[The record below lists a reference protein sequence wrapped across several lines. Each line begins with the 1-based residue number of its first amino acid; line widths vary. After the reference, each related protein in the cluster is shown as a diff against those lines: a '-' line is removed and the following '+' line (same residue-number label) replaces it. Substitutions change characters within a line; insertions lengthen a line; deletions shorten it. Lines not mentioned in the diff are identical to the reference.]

1 MSNDY
6 ELGERVWIYDA
17 YLRKIFSHGV
27 IVTIENLGVRG
38 PLYLVE
44 MDDPKL
50 PNLARVSG
58 TDLVFMQSENA
69 PKEVFLR
76 NVAPAHP
83 RAPIK
88 PIATGPYRR

>member
-1 MSNDY
+1 MSSDY

-27 IVTIENLGVRG
+27 IVTIENLGVKG
-38 PLYLVE
+38 PLHLVE

-58 TDLVFMQSENA
+58 ADLVFMQSESA

-76 NVAPAHP
+76 DVAPKHT
-83 RAPIK
+83 RAPLK

>member
-17 YLRKIFSHGV
+17 YIRKTFSHGV
-27 IVTIENLGVRG
+27 IVTIENLGVKG

-58 TDLVFMQSENA
+58 ADLVFMQLENA

-76 NVAPAHP
+76 YVAPAHQ
-83 RAPIK
+83 RAALK